1 MNTAYVQVTMSFGP
15 HYGQIAVRVV
25 GPHFTNRFVTDSLKS
40 SLQQNAS
47 HAMPHMIGTST

>member
-1 MNTAYVQVTMSFGP
+1 MSFGP

-25 GPHFTNRFVTDSLKS
+25 GPHFTNSFVTDSLKS

-47 HAMPHMIGTST
+47 HEMPHMIGTST